1 MRETGRFLGER
12 PKHLETW
19 TDRTGQT
26 DTQASN
32 ANAAIR
38 SRLRTGRVAAEYYFQ
53 GIADWESGQ
62 TRQARGLGSWFAR
75 LPCPLAHLPTCIHLS
90 RSVSR
95 IRRIFAPRVRT
106 VGAVRF
112 YRGDGRPRKPATLGC
127 GLPAGSGQAGKTS
140 SSSMEI
146 ECGNAETAC

>member
-62 TRQARGLGSWFAR
+62 TRQARGLGFLVCALA
-75 LPCPLAHLPTCIHLS
+75 LPTCPLAHMHPSFSL
-90 RSVSR
+90 RFQDQKD
-95 IRRIFAPRVRT
+95 IRTSSP
-106 VGAVRF
+106 
-112 YRGDGRPRKPATLGC
+112 DGRCCQIFPRGRTSTE
-127 GLPAGSGQAGKTS
+127 AGDARLRLASWKWASWQDKQQFH
-140 SSSMEI
+140 
-146 ECGNAETAC
+146 GN